1 MLGKIAAQNNIG
13 KHEDFAWRGGEITR
27 IEGFSDAVFAFVV
40 TLLIVSLEVPKNYEE
55 LMENLRGF
63 IPFAA
68 SFWQLMIVWYLQ
80 YIFFR
85 RYGLQDFKTIVLTML
100 LVFFVLFFAFP
111 LKFVFNTWLDPHAA
125 KLTSID
131 QLPQLFT
138 IYGIAWVAIFGVF
151 FFMYRHAL
159 SRRAYLGLTELEE
172 WDTRHSMREM
182 LLYMSV
188 GMFAVLVAQ
197 IMPAQYAWIS
207 GPCYGLIGLA
217 MSLHGRWSGKKRHT
231 LKQQVAV

>member
-111 LKFVFNTWLDPHAA
+111 LKFVFSSWLIPTSIEIH
-125 KLTSID
+125 SID
-131 QLPQLFT
+131 QVAHLFT
-138 IYGIAWVAIFGVF
+138 IYGLSWVAIFGTF
-151 FFMYRHAL
+151 YFMYRHAI
-159 SRRAYLGLTELEE
+159 SRRDYLELTPIEE
-172 WDTRHSMREM
+172 WDTRHSAREM
-182 LLYMSV
+182 LLYMLV
-188 GMFAVLVAQ
+188 GLTAVIVAQ
-197 IMPAQYAWIS
+197 AMPPQLAWLS
-207 GPCYGLIGLA
+207 GPSYALTGLV
-217 MSLHGRWSGKKRHT
+217 MSLHGRWSGKKRDT
-231 LKQQVAV
+231 LKQQVVV

>member
-1 MLGKIAAQNNIG
+1 MLGKIAAKNNVG

-40 TLLIVSLEVPKNYEE
+40 TLLIVSLEVPKNYDE

-80 YIFFR
+80 YIYFR
-85 RYGLQDFKTIVLTML
+85 RYGLQDFKTVVLTML

-111 LKFVFNTWLDPHAA
+111 LKFVFNSWLNPHAVEISSA
-125 KLTSID
+125 D
-131 QLPQLFT
+131 QVAQLFT
-138 IYGIAWVAIFGVF
+138 IYGLAWVAIFGTF
-151 FFMYRHAL
+151 YFMYRHAI
-159 SRRAYLGLTELEE
+159 SRRDYLELTEIEE

-182 LLYMSV
+182 LLYMLV
-188 GMFAVLVAQ
+188 GVIAVVIAQ
-197 IMPAQYAWIS
+197 VVPAKYSLLS
-207 GPCYGLIGLA
+207 GPSYGLTGVV
-217 MSLHGRWSGKKRHT
+217 MSLHGKWSGKRRVL
-231 LKQQVAV
+231 LKQA

>member
-1 MLGKIAAQNNIG
+1 MFGKIAAKQELG

-27 IEGFSDAVFAFVV
+27 VEGFSDAVFAFVV
-40 TLLIVSLEVPKNYEE
+40 TLLIVSLEVPKSYGE
-55 LMENLRGF
+55 LMESLRGF
-63 IPFAA
+63 VAFAA

-111 LKFVFNTWLDPHAA
+111 LKFVFNSWLNPHAVEMNA
-125 KLTSID
+125 SE

-138 IYGIAWVAIFGVF
+138 IYGIAWTAIFGVF
-151 FFMYRHAL
+151 YLMYRHAVA
-159 SRRAYLGLTELEE
+159 RREYLELTEIEI

-182 LLYMSV
+182 LLYMFV
-188 GMFAVLVAQ
+188 GLIAILAAQ
-197 IMPAQYAWIS
+197 LAPAQYAWVS
-207 GPCYGLIGLA
+207 GPCYGLIGVV
-217 MSLHGRWSGKKRHT
+217 MSFHGRWSGKRRDV
-231 LKQQVAV
+231 LKQQIAV